1 MKIVQIFFFV
11 TERYHIN
18 NDVFRVTKSIFKV
31 TNKVILSHNKF
42 NLNMS
47 FKLLKVAEKNTKS
60 QTF

>member
-31 TNKVILSHNKF
+31 TNKVILSHNKL

-47 FKLLKVAEKNTKS
+47 FKLLKVVEKNK
-60 QTF
+60 